1 VGVAM
6 EITENA
12 PINILPEAIRSDRVV
27 LPQATAQVSSEV
39 VNKVAL
45 EKGHAPSKEERLSE
59 EERKEL
65 VKKTITEMNAE
76 FELKNYSIRFSI
88 DDKLK
93 EIVVKIVDT
102 KTDEVIRQIPP
113 DEVLRLRAHLKEM
126 VGILLEEKT

>member
-1 VGVAM
+1 M

-12 PINILPEAIRSDRVV
+12 PINVLPEAIRSDRVV
-27 LPQATAQVSSEV
+27 LPHATSQASSEV

-45 EKGHAPSKEERLSE
+45 EKGRAPSKEERLSK

-65 VKKTITEMNAE
+65 VKKTIAEMNTE

-113 DEVLRLRAHLKEM
+113 DEVLRLRAHLEEM
-126 VGILLEEKT
+126 VGILLEDKT

>member
-1 VGVAM
+1 M

-27 LPQATAQVSSEV
+27 QPQATTQASSEV

-45 EKGHAPSKEERLSE
+45 EKGRAPSK

-65 VKKTITEMNAE
+65 VKKSIAEMNAE

-113 DEVLRLRAHLKEM
+113 DGVLRLRAHLEEM
-126 VGILLEEKT
+126 VGILLEEKA

>member
-1 VGVAM
+1 MDV
-6 EITENA
+6 TENA
-12 PINILPEAIRSDRVV
+12 PINILPEAIRSNRVV
-27 LPQATAQVSSEV
+27 LPQATAQASSEV

-45 EKGHAPSKEERLSE
+45 EKGRAPSKEERLSK

-65 VKKTITEMNAE
+65 VKKSIVEMNAE

-113 DEVLRLRAHLKEM
+113 DGVLRLRAHLQEM
-126 VGILLEEKT
+126 VGILLEEKA

>member
-1 VGVAM
+1 MDV
-6 EITENA
+6 TENA
-12 PINILPEAIRSDRVV
+12 PINILPEAIRSNRVV
-27 LPQATAQVSSEV
+27 LPQATAQASSEV
-39 VNKVAL
+39 VDKVAL
-45 EKGHAPSKEERLSE
+45 EKGRAPSKEERLSK

-65 VKKTITEMNAE
+65 VKKSIVEMNAE

-113 DEVLRLRAHLKEM
+113 DGVLRLRAHLQEM
-126 VGILLEEKT
+126 VGILLEEKA

>member
-1 VGVAM
+1 M
-6 EITENA
+6 EVTENA
-12 PINILPEAIRSDRVV
+12 PINVLPEANRLDRAV
-27 LPQATAQVSSEV
+27 LHQVATQASSEV

-45 EKGHAPSKEERLSE
+45 EKGRAPSKEERLSK

-65 VKKTITEMNAE
+65 VKKSIAEMNAQ

-88 DDKLK
+88 NEKLK

-113 DEVLRLRAHLKEM
+113 DGVLRLREHLEEM
-126 VGILLEEKT
+126 VGILLEEKA

>member
-1 VGVAM
+1 MDV
-6 EITENA
+6 TENA
-12 PINILPEAIRSDRVV
+12 PINILPEAIRSNRVV
-27 LPQATAQVSSEV
+27 LPQATAQASSEV

-45 EKGHAPSKEERLSE
+45 EKGRAPSKEERLSK

-65 VKKTITEMNAE
+65 VKKSIAEMNAE

-113 DEVLRLRAHLKEM
+113 DGVLRLRAHLQEM
-126 VGILLEEKT
+126 VGILLEEKA

>member
-1 VGVAM
+1 M

-12 PINILPEAIRSDRVV
+12 PINVLPEANRPDRAV
-27 LPQATAQVSSEV
+27 LHQVATQASSEV

-45 EKGHAPSKEERLSE
+45 EKGRAPSKEERLSK

-65 VKKTITEMNAE
+65 VKKTIAEMNTE

-113 DEVLRLRAHLKEM
+113 DEVLRLRAHLEEM
-126 VGILLEEKT
+126 VGILLEDKT